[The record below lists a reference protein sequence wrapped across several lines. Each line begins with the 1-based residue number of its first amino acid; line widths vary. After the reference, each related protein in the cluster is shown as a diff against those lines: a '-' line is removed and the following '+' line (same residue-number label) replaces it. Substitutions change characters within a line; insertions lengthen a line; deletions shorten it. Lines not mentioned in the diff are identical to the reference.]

1 MTIIEYITGLIF
13 IKGMKVKLWDYSDRK
28 GNIQG
33 IICPLFTLLWGV
45 AGAAY
50 YFGVHPFM
58 VILAGFVGEHPEF
71 AFFTGACFGVFVLD
85 LCYSFHVVTRIR
97 KWAKDH
103 DVVVK
108 IEEFRLSVRLRA
120 EKLRQK
126 KNFIFS
132 LRGKNGVENELDS
145 YADEKNVK

>member
-1 MTIIEYITGLIF
+1 M
-13 IKGMKVKLWDYSDRK
+13 
-28 GNIQG
+28 
-33 IICPLFTLLWGV
+33 
-45 AGAAY
+45 
-50 YFGVHPFM
+50 
-58 VILAGFVGEHPEF
+58 LAGFVSEHPEF
-71 AFFTGACFGVFVLD
+71 AFFTGACFGIFVLD

-132 LRGKNGVENELDS
+132 LRSKNGVENELDS